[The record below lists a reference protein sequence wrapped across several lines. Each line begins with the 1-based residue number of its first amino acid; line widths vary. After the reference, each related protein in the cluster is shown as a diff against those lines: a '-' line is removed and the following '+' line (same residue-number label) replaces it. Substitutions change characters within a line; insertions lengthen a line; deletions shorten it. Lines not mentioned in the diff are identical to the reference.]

1 MANNDLT
8 GLSRC
13 LVRVKRRKRSA
24 AIAYSWAVYAALAV
38 AVIAVIAL
46 IAYLLVPARA
56 QAAAPIRTVS
66 GTVEYVADGDT
77 IHVVTPEQ
85 TKLKVRLYGLDAQ
98 ETAKFNTSGQMSK
111 PGQPYGETAKAALQ
125 EKVQGKNVVL
135 QIMDVDRY
143 RRLVGIIWIDDRCVN
158 LEMVR
163 EGHAEAMPAY
173 LRPPYRQVFMDNQ
186 RAAQSDRIGIWS
198 LPHYESPS
206 VFRRRIGSE

>member
-1 MANNDLT
+1 LAKNDLT

-13 LVRVKRRKRSA
+13 LVRVKRRKRPA
-24 AIAYSWAVYAALAV
+24 AIAYSWSVYAALA
-38 AVIAVIAL
+38 ASVIAVIAL
-46 IAYLLVPARA
+46 IAYLLAPVFAL
-56 QAAAPIRTVS
+56 AAAPIRTVS

-98 ETAKFNTSGQMSK
+98 ETAKYNKSGQMSK
-111 PGQPYGETAKAALQ
+111 PGQPYGEAAKAALQ

-143 RRLVGIIWIDDRCVN
+143 NRLVGLIWIDDRCVN

-163 EGHAEAMPAY
+163 EGHAEAMPGF
-173 LRPPYRQVFMDNQ
+173 LKPPYRQVFVENQ
-186 RAAQSDRIGIWS
+186 RAAQADGLGIWS
-198 LPHYESPS
+198 LPRYESPS
-206 VFRRRIGSE
+206 VFRRRIDSD